1 MKSMTEREREET
13 TREERAKP
21 QAERVGL
28 WRILFNSL
36 LVAVVV
42 LGLAALFFA

>member
-1 MKSMTEREREET
+1 MKSMTEREREALPK
-13 TREERAKP
+13 EEQRRP

-36 LVAVVV
+36 LVAIAL
-42 LGLAALFFA
+42 LGVAALFFA